1 MIVGLLSLLVPF
13 QGSPDLNAILDDPK
27 LSGSVVA
34 AYVENSDGEVLFE
47 RNADLRV
54 MPASNQKV
62 PTAAF
67 ALAKLG
73 AEHRPKTLIWTKASR
88 TVVYSPGDPSM
99 TFARLK
105 EAAKGIDRRR
115 PLELIQA
122 YGRQIPG
129 DWEHDDL
136 PNRYAAQ
143 VSALSF
149 DQGAFA
155 LWSVE
160 GKPVLLPDAFGVKV
174 DWAAKTGPVRVQYDP
189 FARRVRVT
197 GAMPKARTRLDT
209 LALPTPDLDAASLFG
224 RKVTMGISIPAA
236 PPSRVVSG
244 DPIAKQIADCLQ
256 PSDNLRAEN
265 LLLMAGGNSYARATS
280 AMQAFLEKEV
290 GVPTGSFR
298 PRDGSGLS
306 RHNLVTARGMA
317 ALLRW
322 ADRQPTRELW
332 RSAMAGPGRPGT
344 LRSRLTGI
352 AFSGKTGS
360 LDTVSAL
367 SGYVD
372 APNGKGAIVSVIL
385 NHFLC
390 SAAEAREVQDRF
402 VRKVLET
409 LTQP

>member
-1 MIVGLLSLLVPF
+1 MIVGLLPLLVSF
-13 QGSPDLNAILDDPK
+13 QGSPDLNAILEDPR

-34 AYVENSDGEVLFE
+34 AYVENLGGEVLYE
-47 RNADLRV
+47 RNAELRV
-54 MPASNQKV
+54 VPASNQKV

-73 AEHRPKTLIWTKASR
+73 PDYRPKTLIWIQPTR
-88 TVVYSPGDPSM
+88 TVLFSPGDPSM
-99 TFARLK
+99 TFERLK
-105 EAAKGIDRRR
+105 EAARGIDRRR

-122 YGRQIPG
+122 YPRQIPS

-155 LWSVE
+155 LWSV
-160 GKPVLLPDAFGVKV
+160 GGQPVLLPDAFGVQV
-174 DWAAKTGPVRVQYDP
+174 DWTDKTGPVRVQYDP

-197 GAMPKARTRLDT
+197 GEMPKARTRLDT
-209 LALPTPDLDAASLFG
+209 LALPTPDLDAASLFSN
-224 RKVTMGISIPAA
+224 KVTMGTAIPTD
-236 PPSRVVSG
+236 PPSRVSLG
-244 DPIAKQIADCLQ
+244 DPISKQIADCLQ

-265 LLLMAGGNSYARATS
+265 LLLMAGGNSYAKAAPS
-280 AMQAFLEKEV
+280 MLAFLEKEV
-290 GVPTGSFR
+290 GVPIGSFR

-306 RHNLVTARGMA
+306 RHNLVTAKGMV

-322 ADRQPTRELW
+322 ADRQPTRALW
-332 RSAMAGPGRPGT
+332 RSAMAGPGRAGT
-344 LRSRLTGI
+344 LRNRLSGV
-352 AFSGKTGS
+352 AFAGKTGS

-372 APNGKGAIVSVIL
+372 VSNGKGAIVSVIL

-390 SAAEAREVQDRF
+390 TAAEAREIQDRF
-402 VRKVLET
+402 VRKVVEL
-409 LTQP
+409 LMQP